1 MSEALHT
8 LLNINLALALAV
20 AGVMAARVP
29 VRWLFGA
36 RVGYGLWIL
45 PPLTALAMLAPA
57 RVMTVVVPSLP
68 AQARPPFGETFAEA
82 ATTAANSF
90 DVRPL
95 GFGVWLAGIAVSL
108 IWLACRQAQFTRA
121 ARAGRAGPAVVGVLR
136 PRVVTPADFAERY
149 TAREREIVLAHERA
163 HLERGDPAINA
174 AVALLTCVNWFNPA
188 IHVMG
193 RWLRI
198 DQELACDA
206 RVIAAHPKA
215 RRIYAEAML
224 KTQLADWPLPLGC
237 CWATHPLAQRV
248 RLLSRP
254 TPSRARRLVGGG
266 VTVALGLA
274 AGIGTWAAR
283 PAEMV
288 LVSRPFS
295 QPSPVAPI
303 ALVSDPT
310 PRVPSAPTRPR
321 GPIKPRDTSS
331 EVKAV
336 KVAAIDTPPPV
347 QVEPTPA
354 VFALAPA
361 ADASRMRII
370 RAVARRSTVEP
381 GSAVRV
387 VASGLSPD
395 GVPLWADFTAFGSQQ
410 LYRKGSY
417 ERNGSR
423 FSLFTSVVQDG
434 QRLRVTVSLTRAF
447 HPDLTASI
455 DLAPNQTGVL
465 RLPTGQPIV
474 VTTTVRSE
482 TAEEIEEG
490 RRFQAA
496 EGSTRRMGWL

>member
-1 MSEALHT
+1 MSEALQT

-20 AGVMAARVP
+20 VGVMTARLP
-29 VRWLFGA
+29 ARRLFGT
-36 RVGYGLWIL
+36 RVAYGLWIL
-45 PPLTALAMLAPA
+45 PPLAALAMLVPA
-57 RVMTVVVPSLP
+57 RVITVVVPSLP
-68 AQARPPFGETFAEA
+68 AQARPPLGEAFTEA
-82 ATTAANSF
+82 AATAVASF
-90 DVRPL
+90 DVKPL
-95 GFGVWLAGIAVSL
+95 VLGVWLAGMAVSL
-108 IWLACRQAQFTRA
+108 IWLACRQVQFTRA
-121 ARAGRAGPAVVGVLR
+121 TRAGRAGPAVVGVMR

-163 HLERGDPAINA
+163 HLERGDPAVNA

-206 RVIAAHPKA
+206 RVIAAYPKA
-215 RRIYAEAML
+215 RKIYAEAML
-224 KTQLADWPLPLGC
+224 KTQFADRPLPLGC
-237 CWATHPLAQRV
+237 HWATHPLAQRV

-254 TPSRARRLVGGG
+254 TPSRTRRVVGGG
-266 VTVALGLA
+266 VTVVLGLA
-274 AGIGTWAAR
+274 AAVGTWAAR

-288 LVSRPFS
+288 LVAQPFS
-295 QPSPVAPI
+295 PPSLAPVPLVADPAPRG
-303 ALVSDPT
+303 S
-310 PRVPSAPTRPR
+310 SAPTRPR
-321 GPIKPRDTSS
+321 GPIKPRETPS
-331 EVKAV
+331 ELEVV
-336 KVAAIDTPPPV
+336 KVAALDIPPPV
-347 QVEPTPA
+347 QVEPSPVA
-354 VFALAPA
+354 FALAPPA
-361 ADASRMRII
+361 NPSRMRII
-370 RAVARRSTVEP
+370 RAVAQRSTVEL

-395 GVPLWADFTAFGSQQ
+395 GAPLWADFTAFGSQR

-447 HPDLTASI
+447 HPDLTGSI

-474 VTTTVRSE
+474 VTATVRSE
-482 TAEEIEEG
+482 TTEEIEEG

-496 EGSTRRMGWL
+496 EGSPRRIEWL